1 MPLVATIPAAIATSS
16 AIGAAGA
23 IGSSLIGANAAKK
36 AAQNL
41 ANAQYT
47 PIDLEKLKTDAQANA
62 EENLAKSIALEQ
74 KYQPHVAAARLGLQT
89 QLAQDIERGG
99 KLPLDVANQVTKA
112 SMGAA
117 GAGGF
122 GAGPLTAAQLGLSSL
137 QLRNQAQERAN
148 AYLAANPMP
157 ISGLDP
163 GALASAAIG
172 QNQAMNQFN
181 LSKAGGQANLIQS
194 QGNVMSAGLGSLAG
208 VASNTANML
217 GNYYGS
223 QRTPTFTSG
232 AGYTPVTSNMFQTP
246 ALTYAN
252 TAKPITFGT

>member
-1 MPLVATIPAAIATSS
+1 M
-16 AIGAAGA
+16 AIGTTAALIMGGA
-23 IGSSLIGANAAKK
+23 SLAGSLIQKNALSK
-36 AAQNL
+36 AQSQLNNL
-41 ANAQYT
+41 QYQ
-47 PIDLEKLKTDAQANA
+47 PIDLEKLKLDAQANA
-62 EENLAKSIALEQ
+62 EQNLAKSIALEQ

-163 GALASAAIG
+163 GALASATIG

-181 LSKAGGQANLIQS
+181 LGKAGAQANLTQS
-194 QGNVMSAGLGSLAG
+194 QGNVMSS
-208 VASNTANML
+208 ML
-217 GNYYGS
+217 GNLGGMAALG
-223 QRTPTFTSG
+223 FSG
-232 AGYTPVTSNMFQTP
+232 ASTPNIAGYGNLQSAGIFGSPSSASN
-246 ALTYAN
+246 LLGSGGGN
-252 TAKPITFGT
+252 ITFGTGVPTLKP